1 MVLSWLFMAADLYV
15 FFFWVCPASMLV
27 PGLLPEQASSL
38 HVLRYM
44 FYFIEFRVIL
54 TLVMMFVNDGW
65 EV

>member
-1 MVLSWLFMAADLYV
+1 MV
-15 FFFWVCPASMLV
+15 FFLCPAGMLV
-27 PGLLPEQASSL
+27 PGLLPEQTSSL

-44 FYFIEFRVIL
+44 FYFIEFRIIL

>member
-1 MVLSWLFMAADLYV
+1 MAADLYG
-15 FFFWVCPASMLV
+15 FFFFASAGMFV
-27 PGLLPEQASSL
+27 PGLLPEQTSSL

-44 FYFIEFRVIL
+44 FYFIEFRIIL